1 MAARV
6 TVDSVARGTSRTYN
20 VRRLAA
26 GAASGGGSSELAR
39 LLVQIWKFV
48 QNEPAPSCDGG
59 VWSCNGGGWS
69 CDEGG
74 WSYDGGGWSCD
85 GVPNQTSPFS
95 TFDPNSKSQKTISK
109 RIQKGVFA
117 IT

>member
-20 VRRLAA
+20 ARRLAA

-69 CDEGG
+69 CDGGG
-74 WSYDGGGWSCD
+74 WSCDGGGWSCD
-85 GVPNQTSPFS
+85 GGLCC
-95 TFDPNSKSQKTISK
+95 DADKETIMVK
-109 RIQKGVFA
+109 FKMNGRGKDMGRENM
-117 IT
+117 